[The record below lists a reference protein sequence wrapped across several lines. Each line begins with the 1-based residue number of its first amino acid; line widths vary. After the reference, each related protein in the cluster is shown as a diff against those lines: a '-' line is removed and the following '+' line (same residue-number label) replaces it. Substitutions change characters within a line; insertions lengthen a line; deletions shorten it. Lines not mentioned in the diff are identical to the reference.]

1 MRSVKR
7 TAKIM
12 AVLAAAAII
21 CCGCAGEADQSA
33 KEDVQQTEA
42 EDIAPSAEEAESG
55 DSEAQQVTEAPEEES
70 AEGEAETLSI
80 AEVYEKIGAEVSL
93 QSPECMD
100 DDFISNY
107 YGLDTALLEEYVFS
121 ISSDAAQAETVIIAK
136 VKDVSDTE
144 AVAESLQSVMED
156 KKAEME
162 NYIPEQFAI
171 VEKSEVVIE
180 DNYVWLVISENKDSI
195 TSVIENN
202 LF

>member
-1 MRSVKR
+1 MRIVRSVKR
-7 TAKIM
+7 RAKIM
-12 AVLAAAAII
+12 AVLTAAVII

-42 EDIAPSAEEAESG
+42 EEAESG
-55 DSEAQQVTEAPEEES
+55 DSEAQQVTEETAEEEA
-70 AEGEAETLSI
+70 AEGEKETLSI
-80 AEVYEKIGAEVSL
+80 MEVYEKIGAEVSL

-171 VEKSEVVIE
+171 VEKSEVVIK
-180 DNYVWLVISENKDSI
+180 DNYVWLVISENEDSI
-195 TSVIENN
+195 TDVIENN

>member
-1 MRSVKR
+1 M
-7 TAKIM
+7 
-12 AVLAAAAII
+12 
-21 CCGCAGEADQSA
+21 
-33 KEDVQQTEA
+33 
-42 EDIAPSAEEAESG
+42 
-55 DSEAQQVTEAPEEES
+55 
-70 AEGEAETLSI
+70 
-80 AEVYEKIGAEVSL
+80 
-93 QSPECMD
+93 
-100 DDFISNY
+100 
-107 YGLDTALLEEYVFS
+107 FS

-171 VEKSEVVIE
+171 VEKSEVVIK